1 MRKIENRVLAAVL
14 AGAVGAF
21 VVTASLGLAA
31 KPDATTPVPT
41 PVAVVQVTVPPGDV
55 RLAEPVLV
63 RDEGSHRA
71 LRPLAA
77 ARPV

>member
-21 VVTASLGLAA
+21 VVTASLGLTAE
-31 KPDATTPVPT
+31 PEATTPAPT
-41 PVAVVQVTVPPGDV
+41 PVAVVQVTAPAGDV
-55 RLAEPVLV
+55 RLAETVIV

-71 LRPLAA
+71 
-77 ARPV
+77 ARPAVPARPA

>member
-21 VVTASLGLAA
+21 VVTASLGVAA
-31 KPDATTPVPT
+31 RPEAPPPV
-41 PVAVVQVTVPPGDV
+41 PVAVVQVTVPAGDV

-71 LRPLAA
+71 LRPVAS
-77 ARPV
+77 ARSM